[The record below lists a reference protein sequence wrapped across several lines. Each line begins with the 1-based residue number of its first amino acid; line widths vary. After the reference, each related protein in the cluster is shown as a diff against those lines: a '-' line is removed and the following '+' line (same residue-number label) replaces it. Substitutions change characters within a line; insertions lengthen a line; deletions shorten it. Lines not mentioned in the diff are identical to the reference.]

1 MPVLELNGKQYAQ
14 SIALARYFGRK
25 FGLAGAN
32 EEEAL
37 EIDSIVEFLNDI
49 QAALVFYETDEK
61 LKAAKHED
69 FVKNAYPEMLNK
81 LASIAEKNN
90 GHLAL
95 GKTMLQM
102 PDLADTTPVFK
113 RIQQSVLSIPKVK
126 KYVDQMPQSELPF

>member
-32 EEEAL
+32 DEEAL

-69 FVKNAYPEMLNK
+69 F
-81 LASIAEKNN
+81 
-90 GHLAL
+90 
-95 GKTMLQM
+95 TMLQM